1 MMIYDILIC
10 HSREV
15 IFSVNY
21 IELVMN
27 SKSSNNIYELS
38 KNIEE
43 EEQKKFAAEAKSI
56 ANAYRKVEQLRV
68 DSDQR
73 R

>member
-1 MMIYDILIC
+1 
-10 HSREV
+10 
-15 IFSVNY
+15 
-21 IELVMN
+21 MN

-56 ANAYRKVEQLRV
+56 DNAYRKVEQLKV
-68 DSDQR
+68 DSAQR
-73 R
+73 K

>member
-1 MMIYDILIC
+1 
-10 HSREV
+10 
-15 IFSVNY
+15 
-21 IELVMN
+21 MN

-56 ANAYRKVEQLRV
+56 ANAYRKVEQLKV
-68 DSDQR
+68 DTAQR
-73 R
+73 K

>member
-1 MMIYDILIC
+1 MREVYDDILIC

-38 KNIEE
+38 KNIE
-43 EEQKKFAAEAKSI
+43 KKFAAEAKSI

-68 DSDQR
+68 DSGQR